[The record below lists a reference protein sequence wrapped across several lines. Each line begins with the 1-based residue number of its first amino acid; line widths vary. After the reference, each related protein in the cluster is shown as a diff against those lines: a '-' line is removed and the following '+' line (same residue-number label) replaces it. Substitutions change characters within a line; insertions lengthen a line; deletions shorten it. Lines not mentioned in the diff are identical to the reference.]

1 MKMVKNISR
10 YFTFVIILLSAAAS
24 YGEGALTNG
33 FEFLN
38 TDYNARSSAMGRSF
52 LTMRGDISGMFVNP
66 AGMAYTQ
73 NEQYAFNYT
82 NYLLDVNAGFA
93 GYAHVLPKFGVLS
106 AGLIYMDYGSFK
118 ETDDYAVETGQT
130 FSAGDIALS
139 VGLSNQLGKGFSYGL
154 NLKYI
159 HSKIDQYSAN
169 ALALDFSLLYEASFQ
184 EDLFFV
190 ATVQNLGTNISY
202 YGDVKEPMP
211 LNIGLGFSKRLA
223 HLPLELAFS
232 FNNLNG
238 SADSFGAHFEDFSV
252 GGEFRISKMFRLRLG
267 FNNEVRK
274 GLNTTN
280 DVKFS
285 GVSAGFG
292 LLWRTFRFD
301 YAYSDFGMLGAT
313 HRFGFMG
320 YIP

>member
-1 MKMVKNISR
+1 MVKNISR
-10 YFTFVIILLSAAAS
+10 YFAFVIILLTSSTILYA
-24 YGEGALTNG
+24 EGALTNG

-66 AGMAYTQ
+66 AGMAYTENQ
-73 NEQYAFNYT
+73 QYAFNYT

-93 GYAHVLPKFGVLS
+93 GYAHILPKYGILS
-106 AGLIYMDYGSFK
+106 VGLIYMDYGSFK
-118 ETDDYAVETGQT
+118 ETDEYAVETGQT
-130 FSAGDIALS
+130 FDAGDIAFSL
-139 VGLSNQLGKGFSYGL
+139 GLANHLGQGFSYGV

-159 HSKIDQYSAN
+159 HSKIDQYSAD

-184 EDLFFV
+184 KDLFFV
-190 ATVQNLGTNISY
+190 VTVQNLGTNFSY
-202 YGDVKEPMP
+202 YGDVKEPLP
-211 LNIGLGFSKRLA
+211 LNIGLGFSKKLE

-232 FNNLNG
+232 FNDLNG
-238 SADSFGAHFEDFSV
+238 STDTFGEHFKSFSV
-252 GGEFRISKMFRLRLG
+252 GGEFRISNMLRLRLG
-267 FNNEVRK
+267 YNNALRD

-301 YAYSDFGMLGAT
+301 YAYSDFGMLGST